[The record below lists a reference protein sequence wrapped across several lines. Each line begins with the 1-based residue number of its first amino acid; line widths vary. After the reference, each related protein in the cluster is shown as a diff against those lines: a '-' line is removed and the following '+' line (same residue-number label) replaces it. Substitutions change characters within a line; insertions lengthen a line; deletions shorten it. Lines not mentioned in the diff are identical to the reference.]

1 LYVYKKFNFTNLV
14 SKKSGALGVEE
25 ILSLTPRKS
34 LYVVRAGNEKFLIA
48 GDMERTTLISKL
60 DSQDS
65 QKIKELKD
73 PVFLKSFEPENVEP
87 IEKQPVMKNLLKK
100 LYGKG

>member
-1 LYVYKKFNFTNLV
+1 
-14 SKKSGALGVEE
+14 
-25 ILSLTPRKS
+25 
-34 LYVVRAGNEKFLIA
+34 LIA